1 MSSANSPAAEGPLP
15 GEPPEVSE
23 EQFREY
29 LKTLRSVPAEQVV
42 AEIIFGV
49 LNAAQAKLGRRD
61 GRLLIDLSAVMH
73 EHVRR
78 YVSAELTTQVD
89 QILGQLRLAQ
99 VRAEG
104 VAAGEGKAEANDL
117 AAPPAPPAAAGQPS
131 TPPPPPSPS
140 PASKLWVPGQNR

>member
-1 MSSANSPAAEGPLP
+1 
-15 GEPPEVSE
+15 
-23 EQFREY
+23 
-29 LKTLRSVPAEQVV
+29 
-42 AEIIFGV
+42 
-49 LNAAQAKLGRRD
+49 
-61 GRLLIDLSAVMH
+61 
-73 EHVRR
+73 VRR

-117 AAPPAPPAAAGQPS
+117 AETPAPPAAAGQP
-131 TPPPPPSPS
+131 PPPPPSSPS